1 MAVLSIPTPEPA
13 AEPSPAAG
21 ETALYLPIKRFL
33 EAQGFTVKG
42 EIGGCDIVGLRED
55 EPPLLVVTE
64 LKLSFNLELV
74 LQGIDRAAS
83 CDEVWLAV
91 RASTKGRG
99 RESDARVKKLCRM
112 LGFGLLLV
120 SPAGRVDPLVEPT
133 AWKPR
138 ANAKRRAGLIREH
151 RRRAGDP
158 TLGGSSTRAP
168 RMTAYRQQA
177 LACAEAMAAGP
188 KKPKDL
194 RPLAPEAASILQSN
208 YYGWFERVERGVYAL
223 TDAGRAALAQW
234 PAPAGAD

>member
-1 MAVLSIPTPEPA
+1 MVARTS
-13 AEPSPAAG
+13 AET
-21 ETALYLPIKRFL
+21 ELYLPIKRFL

-42 EIGGCDIVGLRED
+42 EIGGCDIVGLKPG

-64 LKLSFNLELV
+64 LKLSFTLDLV
-74 LQGIDRAAS
+74 LQGVDRAAS

-91 RASTKGRG
+91 RASARGRG
-99 RESDARVKKLCRM
+99 RESDGRVQKLCRL

-120 SPAGRVDPLVEPT
+120 SSTGRVDPLVEPV

-138 ANAKRRAGLIREH
+138 PNLKRRARLVREH
-151 RRRAGDP
+151 TRRTGDP

-177 LACAEAMAAGP
+177 LACAEALAAGP
-188 KKPKDL
+188 LRPKDL
-194 RPLAPEAASILQSN
+194 RPLVPEAAAILQSN

-234 PAPAGAD
+234 PAPGVPS

>member
-1 MAVLSIPTPEPA
+1 MSLAVPEIVA
-13 AEPSPAAG
+13 ATES
-21 ETALYLPIKRFL
+21 ALYPPIKRFL

-42 EIGGCDIVGLRED
+42 EIGGCDIVAVKDG

-64 LKLSFNLELV
+64 LKLTFTLELV
-74 LQGIDRAAS
+74 LQGVDRAAC

-91 RASTKGRG
+91 RASKGRG

-120 SPAGRVDPLVEPT
+120 AATGRVDVLVEPV

-151 RRRAGDP
+151 GRRVGDP

-177 LACAEAMAAGP
+177 LVCAEALLPGP
-188 KKPKDL
+188 AKPKDL
-194 RPLAPEAASILQSN
+194 RAQAPDAAAILQSN
-208 YYGWFERVERGVYAL
+208 YYGWFERVARGVYKL
-223 TDAGRAALAQW
+223 TDAGRAAL
-234 PAPAGAD
+234 PP

>member
-1 MAVLSIPTPEPA
+1 MTVLA
-13 AEPSPAAG
+13 AEPPANAG

-33 EAQGFTVKG
+33 EAQGFEVKG
-42 EIGGCDIVGLRED
+42 EIGGCDIVALKEG

-64 LKLSFNLELV
+64 LKLSFTLELV

-91 RASTKGRG
+91 RASAKGRG
-99 RESDARVKKLCRM
+99 RESDGRVKKLCRM

-120 SPAGRVDPLVEPT
+120 SPTGRVDPLVEPV

-138 ANAKRRAGLIREH
+138 ANAKRRARLVREH

-158 TLGGSSTRAP
+158 TLGGSTTRAP

-177 LACAEAMAAGP
+177 LACAEALVCGP
-188 KKPKDL
+188 SRPKDL
-194 RPLAPEAASILQSN
+194 RSQAPDAAAILRSN

-223 TDAGRAALAQW
+223 TEEGRAALVQW
-234 PAPAGAD
+234 VPASAG

>member
-1 MAVLSIPTPEPA
+1 MSPDAIT
-13 AEPSPAAG
+13 AEPITAA

-42 EIGGCDIVGLRED
+42 EVGGCDIVALREG

-64 LKLSFNLELV
+64 LKLNFNLELV

-91 RASTKGRG
+91 RASAKGKG

-120 SPAGRVDPLVEPT
+120 SPAGRVDPLVEPS

-188 KKPKDL
+188 RKPKDL
-194 RPLAPEAASILQSN
+194 RPVAPEAASILQSN
-208 YYGWFERVERGVYAL
+208 YYGWFARVERGVYAL
-223 TDAGRAALAQW
+223 TDAGRAALEQW
-234 PAPAGAD
+234 PGAGAA

>member
-1 MAVLSIPTPEPA
+1 MSAAPPQEPVA
-13 AEPSPAAG
+13 TA

-42 EIGGCDIVGLRED
+42 EIGGCDIVAVREG

-64 LKLSFNLELV
+64 LKLSFTLELV
-74 LQGIDRAAS
+74 LQGIDRAAC

-91 RASTKGRG
+91 RASAKGRG
-99 RESDARVKKLCRM
+99 RESDGRVKKLCRM

-120 SPAGRVDPLVEPT
+120 SPAGRVDPLVEPV

-138 ANAKRRAGLIREH
+138 ADAKRRARLLREH
-151 RRRAGDP
+151 GRRAGDP

-177 LACAEAMAAGP
+177 LACAEAMAAGLN
-188 KKPKDL
+188 KPKEL
-194 RPLAPEAASILQSN
+194 RPQVPDAAAILQSN
-208 YYGWFERVERGVYAL
+208 YYGWFERVERGVYRL
-223 TDAGRAALAQW
+223 TDAGWAALVQW
-234 PAPAGAD
+234 PPAK

>member
-1 MAVLSIPTPEPA
+1 MSLAVPDIVA
-13 AEPSPAAG
+13 ATES
-21 ETALYLPIKRFL
+21 ALYPPIKRFL
-33 EAQGFTVKG
+33 EAHGFSVKG
-42 EIGGCDIVGLRED
+42 EIGGCDIVAVRDG

-64 LKLSFNLELV
+64 LKLTFTLELV
-74 LQGIDRAAS
+74 LQGIDRAAC

-91 RASTKGRG
+91 RASKGRG

-120 SPAGRVDPLVEPT
+120 SPTGRVDALVEPV

-151 RRRAGDP
+151 GRRIGDP

-177 LACAEAMAAGP
+177 LVCAEALRPGP
-188 KKPKDL
+188 AKPKDL
-194 RPLAPEAASILQSN
+194 RAQAPDAAQILRSN
-208 YYGWFERVERGVYAL
+208 YYGWFERVARGVYQL
-223 TDAGRAALAQW
+223 TDAGRAALA
-234 PAPAGAD
+234 P